1 MWYAHAHRRS
11 LVRKVRC
18 SYSTSES
25 FAESL
30 KPERTLE
37 VFTTDKFDPGEQILL
52 EVAFPGLPGKLV
64 VRAIGSEWHAARP
77 RLRVRAG
84 GQVLC
89 TDSEWRKVT
98 FLHQVATGAI
108 KLSARRKHV
117 RLPVLAEI
125 SWRRMGSPEHEVAAM
140 SEISEGGALLLTQT
154 AMEVGE
160 EIIVEV
166 TPPGSVRP
174 MEILS
179 IVRNTTN
186 GEGVG
191 VEFVARDMGGVQRL
205 REIIRRLVS
214 R

>member
-1 MWYAHAHRRS
+1 M
-11 LVRKVRC
+11 RKVRC
-18 SYSTSES
+18 SYTTAES

-30 KPERTLE
+30 KPQRTLE

-52 EVAFPGLPGKLV
+52 ELAFPGLPGKLV
-64 VRAIGSEWHAARP
+64 VRAIGSDWHAARP

-84 GQVLC
+84 GEVLC
-89 TDSEWRKVT
+89 TDSEWKKVE
-98 FLHQVATGAI
+98 FLHRVATGDI
-108 KLSARRKHV
+108 KLTARRKHV

-125 SWRRMGSPEHEVAAM
+125 SWRRVGSPDAEVAAM
-140 SEISEGGALLLTQT
+140 SEISEGGALLLTRT
-154 AMEVGE
+154 PMEVEE

-174 MEILS
+174 MEILCV
-179 IVRNTTN
+179 VRNN
-186 GEGVG
+186 SNDEGVG

>member
-1 MWYAHAHRRS
+1 M
-11 LVRKVRC
+11 RKVRC
-18 SYSTSES
+18 SYTTADS

-30 KPERTLE
+30 KPQRTLE

-52 EVAFPGLPGKLV
+52 ELAFPGLPGKLV
-64 VRAIGSEWHAARP
+64 VRAIGSDWHAARP

-84 GQVLC
+84 GEVLC
-89 TDSEWRKVT
+89 TDSEWKKVE
-98 FLHQVATGAI
+98 FLHRVATGDI
-108 KLSARRKHV
+108 KLTARRKHV

-125 SWRRMGSPEHEVAAM
+125 SWRRVGSPDAEVAAM
-140 SEISEGGALLLTQT
+140 SEISEGGALLLTRT
-154 AMEVGE
+154 PMEVEE

-174 MEILS
+174 MEILCV
-179 IVRNTTN
+179 VRNN
-186 GEGVG
+186 SNDEGVG

>member
-1 MWYAHAHRRS
+1 M
-11 LVRKVRC
+11 RKVRC
-18 SYSTSES
+18 SYTTADS

-30 KPERTLE
+30 KPQRTLE

-52 EVAFPGLPGKLV
+52 ELAFPGLPGKLV
-64 VRAIGSEWHAARP
+64 VRAIGSDWHAARP

-84 GQVLC
+84 GEVLC
-89 TDSEWRKVT
+89 TDSEWKKVE
-98 FLHQVATGAI
+98 FLHRVATGDI
-108 KLSARRKHV
+108 KLTARRKHV

-125 SWRRMGSPEHEVAAM
+125 SWRRVGSPVAEIAAM
-140 SEISEGGALLLTQT
+140 SEISEGGALLLTRT
-154 AMEVGE
+154 PMEVEE

-174 MEILS
+174 MEILCV
-179 IVRNTTN
+179 VRNN
-186 GEGVG
+186 SNDEGVG

>member
-1 MWYAHAHRRS
+1 M
-11 LVRKVRC
+11 RKVRC
-18 SYSTSES
+18 SYTTADS

-30 KPERTLE
+30 KPQRTLE

-52 EVAFPGLPGKLV
+52 DLAFPGLPGKLV
-64 VRAIGSEWHAARP
+64 VRAIGSDWHAARP

-84 GQVLC
+84 GEVLC
-89 TDSEWRKVT
+89 TDSEWKKVE
-98 FLHQVATGAI
+98 FLHRVATGDI
-108 KLSARRKHV
+108 KLTARRKHV

-125 SWRRMGSPEHEVAAM
+125 SWRRVGSPDAEVAAM
-140 SEISEGGALLLTQT
+140 SEISEGGALLLTRT
-154 AMEVGE
+154 PMEVEE

-174 MEILS
+174 MEILCV
-179 IVRNTTN
+179 VRNN
-186 GEGVG
+186 SNDEGVG

>member
-1 MWYAHAHRRS
+1 M
-11 LVRKVRC
+11 RKVRC
-18 SYSTSES
+18 SYTTAES

-30 KPERTLE
+30 KPQRTLE

-52 EVAFPGLPGKLV
+52 ELAFPGLPGKLV
-64 VRAIGSEWHAARP
+64 VRAIGSDWHAARP

-84 GQVLC
+84 GEVLC
-89 TDSEWRKVT
+89 TDSEWKKIE
-98 FLHQVATGAI
+98 FLHRVATGDI
-108 KLSARRKHV
+108 KLTARRKHV

-125 SWRRMGSPEHEVAAM
+125 SWRRVGSPDAEVAAM
-140 SEISEGGALLLTQT
+140 SEISEGGALLLTRT
-154 AMEVGE
+154 PMEVEE

-174 MEILS
+174 MEILCV
-179 IVRNTTN
+179 VRNN
-186 GEGVG
+186 SNDEGVG

>member
-1 MWYAHAHRRS
+1 M
-11 LVRKVRC
+11 RKVRC
-18 SYSTSES
+18 NYNTSGS
-25 FAESL
+25 FSESL
-30 KPERTLE
+30 KDERTLE

-52 EVAFPGLPGKLV
+52 EVSFPDLPGKLV

-89 TDSEWRKVT
+89 TDSEWKKIEFLEKVANGSIT
-98 FLHQVATGAI
+98 
-108 KLSARRKHV
+108 LSARRKHV

-125 SWRRMGSPEHEVAAM
+125 EWRRIGHPDSQVAAM
-140 SEISEGGALLLTQT
+140 SEISEGGALLLTD
-154 AMEVGE
+154 AVMEVGE
-160 EIIVEV
+160 EIVVEV

-174 MEILS
+174 MEILC

-186 GEGVG
+186 GEGIG

>member
-1 MWYAHAHRRS
+1 M
-11 LVRKVRC
+11 RKVRC
-18 SYSTSES
+18 NYNTSES
-25 FAESL
+25 FSESL
-30 KPERTLE
+30 KEERTLE

-52 EVAFPGLPGKLV
+52 EISFPDLPGKLV

-89 TDSEWRKVT
+89 TDSEWRKIE
-98 FLHQVATGAI
+98 FLENVANGTVS
-108 KLSARRKHV
+108 LSARRKHV

-125 SWRRMGSPEHEVAAM
+125 QWRRLGHPSSQLAAM
-140 SEISEGGALLLTQT
+140 SEISESGALLFTDAEMT
-154 AMEVGE
+154 VGE

-166 TPPGSVRP
+166 TPPGSVQP
-174 MEILS
+174 MEILCV
-179 IVRNTTN
+179 VRNTSN
-186 GEGVG
+186 GEGIG
-191 VEFVARDMGGVQRL
+191 MEFVARDMGGVQRL

>member
-1 MWYAHAHRRS
+1 M
-11 LVRKVRC
+11 RKVRC
-18 SYSTSES
+18 NYNTSGS
-25 FAESL
+25 FSESL
-30 KPERTLE
+30 KGERTLE

-52 EVAFPGLPGKLV
+52 EVSFPDLPGKLV

-89 TDSEWRKVT
+89 TDSEWKKIEFLEKVANGSIT
-98 FLHQVATGAI
+98 
-108 KLSARRKHV
+108 LSARRKHV

-125 SWRRMGSPEHEVAAM
+125 EWRRIGHPDSQVAAM
-140 SEISEGGALLLTQT
+140 SEISEGGALLLTD
-154 AMEVGE
+154 AVMEVGE
-160 EIIVEV
+160 EIVVEV

-174 MEILS
+174 MEILC

-186 GEGVG
+186 GEGIG